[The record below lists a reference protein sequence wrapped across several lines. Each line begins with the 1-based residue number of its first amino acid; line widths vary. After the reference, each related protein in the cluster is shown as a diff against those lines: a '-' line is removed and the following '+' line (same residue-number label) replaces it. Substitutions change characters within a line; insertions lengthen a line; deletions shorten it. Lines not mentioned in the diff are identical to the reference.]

1 MVLYYVTYCK
11 RITNSTTR
19 RRLFRPRRVE
29 GKFCSNYAKEEVDKI
44 LDTIEVDIDDIK
56 DLSEFHTVAGFI
68 KTNSHYFEFLHYNNP
83 NYPQVSGYLIL
94 DFQLVDGVWLEVGK
108 HHFCQDYEDLYG
120 REYLLRAKLMES
132 VFNLPSFVD

>member
-1 MVLYYVTYCK
+1 MSLTAKELLIQLLDEDYFDQEELNGNFVL
-11 RITNSTTR
+11 ITQ
-19 RRLFRPRRVE
+19 
-29 GKFCSNYAKEEVDKI
+29 KEEVDKI

-120 REYLLRAKLMES
+120 REYLLRAKLMEP

>member
-1 MVLYYVTYCK
+1 MLLGEDYFTQEELEKDFVL
-11 RITNSTTR
+11 ITQ
-19 RRLFRPRRVE
+19 
-29 GKFCSNYAKEEVDKI
+29 KEEVDKI

-83 NYPQVSGYLIL
+83 NYPQFSEYLIF

>member
-1 MVLYYVTYCK
+1 MSLTAKELLIQLLDEDYFDQEELKGNFVL
-11 RITNSTTR
+11 ITQ
-19 RRLFRPRRVE
+19 
-29 GKFCSNYAKEEVDKI
+29 KEEVDKI

-68 KTNSHYFEFLHYNNP
+68 KTNSHYFEFLHYNNQ